1 MPADGE
7 VRVKVT
13 AGTAEFEKA
22 LSNAKK
28 EAERF
33 DKEATEAAAAALKLS
48 KSSDDA
54 AKSAAKL
61 AAEAA
66 AAAKGTA
73 ALRKSE
79 EAAAKEAAR
88 LGKDA
93 TAAATAAKKLDKSTK
108 DSSKSA
114 GELKRE
120 AAEAA
125 KQVGLLRTAAK
136 EAAREAQALRKSSED
151 SAKGTARLSK
161 SAADAAKRAKELKT
175 QALAASKASKE
186 LGRKSARAAKDVKK
200 MQDASA
206 KANSKLSKFQRL
218 MKQAGDA
225 ATLITGPLGGVASR
239 ISAIGRVSSL
249 SGAAMLSLALAIGA
263 VTIGLSKAISEAEK
277 FERSGLRIE
286 AVLKATGSS
295 SGFTAKE
302 IRGLSEEIARAT
314 LANTAGVEAA
324 AAKLLTFRSIQG
336 DVFTEALK
344 LSQDLAE
351 LGFGSI
357 ESGALQLGK
366 ALQDPITGLTA
377 LTRVGVDFT
386 ATQKDQ
392 IKRFVEANQL
402 AKAQGLILG
411 VLNNQVGGVGV
422 KAAQGL
428 TGAYDT
434 LGQEVSELLQNIGN
448 AGPIQVMTAAMN
460 GLGNSIRALNDALF
474 TAPADKIQE
483 LLAERAEAQ
492 EIADFNIPGISKV
505 SALRVKLINQ
515 EIRALQDK
523 RVEEQKS
530 ASSARAAAEA
540 SRVAAIKEAEIAK
553 VLEKQA
559 AERERL
565 TKLRE
570 STIHS
575 IKEEIAVLGALA
587 SAQTNASMSARDL
600 AEMKERV
607 TVLTRLGLDAT
618 SKEGEAV
625 SALIKE
631 RTRLTAVLAQ
641 ERAEREQAAATG
653 ARLKSIEAEIA
664 ATNILSAAIGGST
677 EEVRAAR
684 VASKAYRIE
693 QELIASVLQK
703 QGELTSAQADAFR
716 EQAQAIAESSVR
728 LEEAQ
733 AAQSNLLAVEQEANA
748 KRVEFQETL
757 ASGLTDIVTGTESAE
772 DALKKMVLQISQA
785 IIQAQILN
793 AIQSTSGGAGGTSG
807 VIGFISTAVSSA
819 SASGS
824 SAGSTTTAA
833 RLHRGGTVGQA
844 GQAVS
849 VPASNFISAPRFH
862 DGLKP
867 DEFPAILQ
875 RGEEVTPKDQVGARR
890 GGDRPIVFNVN
901 TPDADSFRKSQRQ
914 ISRKFRQATA
924 AT

>member
-1 MPADGE
+1 MSADGE

-33 DKEATEAAAAALKLS
+33 DKEATEAAAAALKLD
-48 KSSDDA
+48 KSSTAA

-73 ALRKSE
+73 ALRKGE

-88 LGKDA
+88 LSKDA
-93 TAAATAAKKLDKSTK
+93 TAAAAAAKKLEKNTR

-114 GELKRE
+114 GDLKRE

-125 KQVGLLRTAAK
+125 MQVSRLRTAAK
-136 EAAREAQALRKSSED
+136 EAAKEAQALRKSSED
-151 SAKGTARLSK
+151 SAKGTAKLSK
-161 SAADAAKRAKELKT
+161 SAAEAAKRAQDLKNK
-175 QALAASKASKE
+175 ALAASKASKE
-186 LGRKSARAAKDVKK
+186 LGRRSARAAKDVKK
-200 MQDASA
+200 MQTAAA
-206 KANSKLSKFQRL
+206 KAASKTNKFRGA

-239 ISAIGRVSSL
+239 LSTVGRITTL
-249 SGAAMLSLALAIGA
+249 AGAAMLALAVAIGA
-263 VTIGLSKAISEAEK
+263 VTIGLSKAVSEAEK

-286 AVLKATGSS
+286 AVLKATGNA
-295 SGFTAKE
+295 SGFTSKE
-302 IRGLSEEIARAT
+302 IRRLSEEIARAT

-336 DVFTEALK
+336 DVFTEALN

-357 ESGALQLGK
+357 ESGAVQLGK
-366 ALQDPITGLTA
+366 ALEDPITGISA
-377 LTRVGVDFT
+377 LARVGVSFS
-386 ATQKDQ
+386 AVQKDQ

-411 VLNNQVGGVGV
+411 VLNKQVGGVGV

-448 AGPIQVMTAAMN
+448 AGPIQAMTSAMT

-474 TAPADKIQE
+474 AAPADKIQE
-483 LLAERAEAQ
+483 LLAERAEAMD
-492 EIADFNIPGISKV
+492 IADIGIPGISKV
-505 SALRVKLINQ
+505 AALRVKAINQ

-540 SRVAAIKEAEIAK
+540 SRAAAIKEAEIAK

-570 STIHS
+570 NTVRS
-575 IKEEIAVLGALA
+575 IKEEIAVLSAVSAMQTDA
-587 SAQTNASMSARDL
+587 SVSARDL

-641 ERAEREQAAATG
+641 ERAEREQAAATD
-653 ARLKSIEAEIA
+653 ARLQSIEAEIA

-677 EEVRAAR
+677 EEVREAR

-703 QGELTSAQADAFR
+703 QGELTAAQADAIR
-716 EQAQAIAESSVR
+716 EQSQAIAESSVR

-733 AAQSNLLAVEQEANA
+733 AAQNKLLAAEQEANA

-757 ASGLTDIVTGTESAE
+757 ASGLTDIVTGAASAE
-772 DALKKMVLQISQA
+772 EALKNMVLQISQA

-793 AIQSTSGGAGGTSG
+793 AIQGASGGSGGTSG
-807 VIGFISTAVSSA
+807 VIGFISGAVSSA
-819 SASGS
+819 STSTSGS
-824 SAGSTTTAA
+824 STTTAS